1 MSDQAQQLTPAG
13 RIPGTPLEPKHEIV
27 AHAIVRGR
35 TLREAGLE
43 AGYKD
48 GPGLK
53 GNIARL
59 RHTPAMQERI
69 QELSLRCAE
78 LAEIFDLWIL
88 EDLKLFARTS
98 LAHFWKLDAK
108 GKPIMR
114 RGKPVLDLSSAT
126 ADQLRCIAEL
136 TADGRPKL
144 HDPLVALDRLARHR
158 GLYKDQ
164 LPATA
169 FPNTPIE
176 IRLVKAQEDDGNS
189 SCA

>member
-59 RHTPAMQERI
+59 RYTLAMQERI
-69 QELSLRCAE
+69 KELSLHCAE
-78 LAEIFDLWIL
+78 LAEIHDLWIL

-98 LAHFWKLDAK
+98 LAQFWKVDMK
-108 GKPIMR
+108 GKPVMR
-114 RGKPVLDLSSAT
+114 RGRPVLDLSRAT

-136 TADGRPKL
+136 REDGRPKL

-164 LPATA
+164 MPSSTA
-169 FPNTPIE
+169 WPSAPIE
-176 IRLVKAQEDDGNS
+176 IRLVKPQDDDRS
-189 SCA
+189 SEK